1 LPLVARMLGQG
12 QSKAIAVIALSYW
25 IVVTLAFRQFASE
38 HTVAFLILAWAGFA
52 LLIYAFVDKP

>member
-1 LPLVARMLGQG
+1 MLGQG